1 MKLRHRIKTN
11 QQPDTTWKA
20 WTDDAKLV
28 VYAKTKVKAIDIV
41 KMLLEDRGKHQ
52 NKTLWPRSRPISKKA

>member
-1 MKLRHRIKTN
+1 MKLRQRIKTN

-20 WTDDAKLV
+20 WTDDVKLV

-41 KMLLEDRGKHQ
+41 KMLMEDRGKHQ
-52 NKTLWPRSRPISKKA
+52 TRTLWPRSRTISKKA